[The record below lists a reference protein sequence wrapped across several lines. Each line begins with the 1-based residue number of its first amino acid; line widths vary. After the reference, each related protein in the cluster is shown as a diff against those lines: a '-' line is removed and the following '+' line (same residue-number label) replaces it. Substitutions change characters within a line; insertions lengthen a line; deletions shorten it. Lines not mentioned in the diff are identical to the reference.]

1 MPWTEEPGRLQSMG
15 SQRVA
20 YDLVTKAPLPMF
32 KRTQKTPLSSS
43 PSHLM
48 LQWGPLPTA
57 YSIPLE
63 LCLEVHGRDLGS
75 LCEDLCSALKFLP

>member
-32 KRTQKTPLSSS
+32 KRTQKTPLSSHS
-43 PSHLM
+43 
-48 LQWGPLPTA
+48 LQLLQ
-57 YSIPLE
+57 SE
-63 LCLEVHGRDLGS
+63 LKRWELLS
-75 LCEDLCSALKFLP
+75 LDIEYQ